1 MWSGSKQVSSGE
13 GRPCRIFIHC
23 ECWCRVKSWTAFAGL
38 HTVSVCCDLALL
50 SLSLTQCIM
59 LEPLVC
65 AKMRLTILTPGTAFP
80 QAVAFG
86 EEGDKAKA
94 KSLAASAEARKA
106 KAGLRRLKDQIQATM
121 IDLEA
126 LKKQLVV
133 SGNYVPMEEQPASRE
148 SLASSPRGVWGR
160 SASRRQQRQRS
171 ARGGTAKQ
179 LGISDERVPVD
190 VVSTKQA
197 QY

>member
-1 MWSGSKQVSSGE
+1 MRLG
-13 GRPCRIFIHC
+13 IL
-23 ECWCRVKSWTAFAGL
+23 T
-38 HTVSVCCDLALL
+38 LALHFL
-50 SLSLTQCIM
+50 
-59 LEPLVC
+59 
-65 AKMRLTILTPGTAFP
+65 P

-133 SGNYVPMEEQPASRE
+133 SGNYVPAEKQPVSRE

-160 SASRRQQRQRS
+160 SASHRQQRQRG
-171 ARGGTAKQ
+171 ARGGAAKQ
-179 LGISDERVPVD
+179 LGIADERVPVD
-190 VVSTKQA
+190 VVSGKQA

>member
-1 MWSGSKQVSSGE
+1 MVASKFHP
-13 GRPCRIFIHC
+13 GRGGPAEFSCTAIVGAESTPGQPLQDFTQSRSAATWPC
-23 ECWCRVKSWTAFAGL
+23 
-38 HTVSVCCDLALL
+38 
-50 SLSLTQCIM
+50 SLTHAM
-59 LEPLVC
+59 YN
-65 AKMRLTILTPGTAFP
+65 ARAARLCKNAPDDSHAGTAFP

>member
-1 MWSGSKQVSSGE
+1 MLCRPSFIAIVGAELDPGQPLEDPTQSRSAAT
-13 GRPCRIFIHC
+13 RPCSPTH
-23 ECWCRVKSWTAFAGL
+23 
-38 HTVSVCCDLALL
+38 
-50 SLSLTQCIM
+50 TQCII
-59 LEPLVC
+59 LEPLVL
-65 AKMRLTILTPGTAFP
+65 AKMRLGILTLALHFLP

-133 SGNYVPMEEQPASRE
+133 SGNYVPAEKQPVSRE

-160 SASRRQQRQRS
+160 SASHRQQRQRG
-171 ARGGTAKQ
+171 ARGGAAKQ
-179 LGISDERVPVD
+179 LGIADERVPVD
-190 VVSTKQA
+190 VVSGKQA